1 MTLTDLDRDALTRA
15 LVACRSESAAR
26 SRQLDAKLQAEPWER
41 VARFAAYS
49 VQIDA
54 LRLEPWET
62 PPVRIRDIDAA
73 LSAPDD
79 ARRVRDAARLL
90 QRMLALNISRYEPDP
105 LRAIAEAEAK
115 HPETKK
121 GATGKHRP
129 KSKVSHDETSEPAD
143 AFIDDTA
150 KATHARA
157 LR

>member
-62 PPVRIRDIDAA
+62 APVRIRDIDAA

-105 LRAIAEAEAK
+105 LAAIAEAEAK
-115 HPETKK
+115 H
-121 GATGKHRP
+121 
-129 KSKVSHDETSEPAD
+129 
-143 AFIDDTA
+143 
-150 KATHARA
+150 HARA